1 MKTHLH
7 MFQKPI
13 ASAKYFKMQ
22 FNSTENDITLLIIT
36 NLKADIFQAFSF

>member
-1 MKTHLH
+1 

-22 FNSTENDITLLIIT
+22 FNSTKDDITLLIIT
-36 NLKADIFQAFSF
+36 NLKVNIF